1 VNDPGLLQRMIQDA
15 AIGSTA
21 TVDIVRDGRRMQ
33 LKIPIV
39 RATEQ

>member
-1 VNDPGLLQRMIQDA
+1 MIQDA